1 VGKPRGSPVVSPNG
15 GREGEGE
22 GEGAGKVS
30 RRRARGFVV
39 PVPGRGFVWI
49 RTSTGATNF
58 SPGVVPG
65 WLSLQKTA
73 MQLGRRLCVELEQRS
88 RCSADTHT
96 RNTVVERLRRLD
108 HFLCSLLNI
117 YSA

>member
-1 VGKPRGSPVVSPNG
+1 MEVEVGKPRGSPVVSPNE

-39 PVPGRGFVWI
+39 PGRGFVWI
-49 RTSTGATNF
+49 RTSRG
-58 SPGVVPG
+58 GHQLLVPG

-73 MQLGRRLCVELEQRS
+73 MQLG
-88 RCSADTHT
+88 A
-96 RNTVVERLRRLD
+96 
-108 HFLCSLLNI
+108 
-117 YSA
+117 